1 VQVVMVAA
9 ECLPFAQAGG
19 LGDVVASLPVELQKL
34 GAELSIIIPRY
45 RAIDLHRFGFQP
57 HARRGTVSVGLEQL
71 SYDVHVGV
79 LPGSSIKVFLL
90 GNDRFFGRDGLY
102 FDPQSGKDFPDQP
115 DRWIFFNRAAMD
127 FIQQE
132 LAGVDVIHCHDHQA
146 ALIPA
151 YLRRFYRRPQALP
164 RARCVYTIH
173 NLGYQGLFPR
183 EVTWRAGFD
192 DGEFYPASPFE
203 FYGAFNFMKVGIV
216 YADAITTVS
225 PTYAREIQD
234 SKEYGY
240 GLEGVLRE
248 RRRDL
253 TGILNGIDVTA
264 WNPAADPWIPQPYDA
279 QRLEGKRA
287 NKRALLHEFGFDRL
301 NDNADDAGNTGD
313 DRRPLLAMIS
323 RIDVQKGFDLVVTIL
338 DQLLRRDVRFVLLG
352 TGNKETEAYL
362 QTVIDR
368 HPRKAAIRFA
378 FEPRMSHLTE
388 AGADIFLMPSKYEP
402 CGLNQMYSLRYGTVP
417 VVRTT
422 GGLADTVSEFQPQTG
437 EGVGFRF
444 YDYDAD
450 QFAAA
455 IDRALAVWEDRTL
468 WEKLMRNGMA
478 QDFSWSRSAA
488 KYMELYTRFGKSP
501 SDF

>member
-1 VQVVMVAA
+1 MVAA
-9 ECLPFAQAGG
+9 ECLPFAQTGG
-19 LGDVVASLPVELQKL
+19 LGDVVSSLPAELQKL
-34 GAELSIIIPRY
+34 GAELSVIIPRY
-45 RAIDLHRFGFQP
+45 RAIDLKRFGFQP
-57 HARRGTVSVGLEQL
+57 HARSGVVHVGWEQVF
-71 SYDVHVGV
+71 YDVHVAV
-79 LPGSSIKVFLL
+79 LPGSSINVFLL

-102 FDPQSGKDFPDQP
+102 FDPQSGKDFPDQA

-127 FIQQE
+127 FVQQE
-132 LAGVDVIHCHDHQA
+132 LAGVDVIHCHDHQT

-151 YLRRFYRRPQALP
+151 YLRRFYRRPEALL
-164 RARCVYTIH
+164 RTRCVYTIH

-192 DGEFYPASPFE
+192 DAEFYPASPFE

-240 GLEGVLRE
+240 GLEGVLRD
-248 RRRDL
+248 RSRDL

-264 WNPAADPWIPQPYDA
+264 WNPAADAWIPQPYDA
-279 QRLEGKRA
+279 QSLAGKRA
-287 NKRALLHEFGFDRL
+287 NKRALLREFGFD
-301 NDNADDAGNTGD
+301 DVDDE
-313 DRRPLLAMIS
+313 RPVLAMIS
-323 RIDVQKGFDLVVTIL
+323 RIDVQKGFDLLVTIL
-338 DQLLRRDVRFVLLG
+338 DQLLRKDVRFVLLG

-362 QTVIDR
+362 QTVIER
-368 HPRKAAIRFA
+368 HPGKAAIRFA
-378 FEPRMSHLTE
+378 FEPRLSHLTE

-417 VVRTT
+417 VVRAT
-422 GGLADTVSEFQPQTG
+422 GGLADTVSEFQPQSG

-455 IDRALAVWEDRTL
+455 IDRALAVWRDRTM

-488 KYMELYTRFGKSP
+488 KYMELYTRFGKSN